1 MAADRCE
8 VRAKRAKNRQLPM
21 SNWRKPF
28 LGLILGRAKVVT
40 GVSQEPQ
47 PQIGTILPNPDLSE
61 EACGAEQ
68 RNCNSGNPTVSLPIP
83 TAQNPLASIPS
94 VLAIRDLRRRL
105 RRRLGKNSVSD
116 EDLIG
121 ILQLDPLAALRG
133 LRCATA
139 PIFGDQ
145 QAAWSIRSLV
155 QVLGPALSR
164 RLIDTPTLGVA
175 GTKPLRRLWLH
186 SIATACAAR
195 DLAQQSG
202 LMPPDEAYL
211 LGLLHDL
218 HLWLRL
224 VGQHQCGEPAT
235 GTAADWLRHWRLPAI
250 FEEVQSDRSEGAANA
265 ARSPAATLVAAA
277 ELLAELADFHHPDLR
292 RDPLAAV
299 AAADKESLVAAQRL
313 RREVETVLNG
323 LALDLDFPDFDA
335 EFQRVLEEDD
345 SSMFGVRRHGNLDE
359 VVSNVL
365 ACARSDSYR
374 GIITA
379 LCAASVRFGG
389 YDRAFYV
396 KWNQNRGLMTIR
408 TKADSSARR
417 LAVSQIR
424 PNAHEVDAMRR
435 ALEEERPARLD
446 SRMGNREGLLA
457 MLSIDEALVVPLNR
471 EFATPSFLVLDRSL
485 SLQPIQLIHD
495 TATASTLGLT
505 GSLLSENLL
514 LRRRRQR
521 AQQFALTDSLTRLF
535 NRRMG
540 VQTLDQEIARAQ
552 RSGQPLTVL
561 MCDLDHFKRLND
573 SFGHLQG
580 DQALRATADVLR
592 STLRRTDVA
601 CRFGGEEF
609 LVVLPDTQPED
620 ATVLATRLFTAIEER
635 GESIGLPITVSIGLT
650 ALRPKDTV
658 ETLLQRADFALYAS
672 KGSGRNRFSAD
683 TEDLDVVPTLAD
695 SDERN
700 PSPGNNLT

>member
-700 PSPGNNLT
+700 SSPGNNLT